1 LPIKDSVSSSLTD
14 VPSSP
19 LAAFVAAENT
29 LALRLIQTVHQ
40 SLAAMNR
47 FLKSGMPLPFSLMES
62 AVEITLMKVDFQI
75 TKKQRCLIFFLFK
88 K

>member
-1 LPIKDSVSSSLTD
+1 MKDSISSSTS
-14 VPSSP
+14 VPSNP
-19 LAAFVAAENT
+19 LAAFIAAESS

-62 AVEITLMKVDFQI
+62 ASEITLMKVTF
-75 TKKQRCLIFFLFK
+75 TKIAFLL
-88 K
+88 